1 MAARSALALC
11 AGLVALGCA
20 ALRGGDGA
28 SATAAAALP
37 AWEATP
43 PPIAE
48 GPVVP
53 GDRVHRLTLESGLE
67 LFLLEDHS
75 LPRLEVGWLTRRGI
89 GSETREEAGITA
101 LLSEVMERGAGDR
114 DALALAQ
121 AVESLGAS
129 LGIGAG
135 WDSTTVELTGLSED
149 REALFA
155 VLAAVVRRP
164 RLEAREMERAR
175 QQQLAALESL
185 RDDPRA
191 LVAREL
197 ARVLYPD
204 HRYGLDRSGTPET
217 LTRLRRK
224 HLQAWHGRLF
234 DPAHSIAYAVG
245 DIDLATFRAQI
256 DALFGDFPPAPEALP
271 ATPAPPATTPA
282 ARQIVVIDR
291 PDLAQAQIA
300 LGQEGMARTD
310 PQRVSVSMMNSVLGG
325 GGFLSRLMSRVRAKE
340 GLTYGIYSGFS
351 TRSQPGPFTIRT
363 FTKAEQTAQI
373 LTSILEEVEAIRGA
387 RPPDADELAAAKR
400 LSAGRFALGLET
412 SSAIASSLLD
422 LEVHELPPDSLDTFR
437 TRVRNVDLA
446 AAGAQGARLD
456 PGRMAIVIAGP
467 AEAVIPQLE
476 PFGPVEVVTP

>member
-1 MAARSALALC
+1 M
-11 AGLVALGCA
+11 
-20 ALRGGDGA
+20 
-28 SATAAAALP
+28 
-37 AWEATP
+37 
-43 PPIAE
+43 
-48 GPVVP
+48 
-53 GDRVHRLTLESGLE
+53 
-67 LFLLEDHS
+67 
-75 LPRLEVGWLTRRGI
+75 
-89 GSETREEAGITA
+89 
-101 LLSEVMERGAGDR
+101 
-114 DALALAQ
+114 
-121 AVESLGAS
+121 
-129 LGIGAG
+129 
-135 WDSTTVELTGLSED
+135 
-149 REALFA
+149 
-155 VLAAVVRRP
+155 
-164 RLEAREMERAR
+164 
-175 QQQLAALESL
+175 
-185 RDDPRA
+185 
-191 LVAREL
+191 
-197 ARVLYPD
+197 
-204 HRYGLDRSGTPET
+204 
-217 LTRLRRK
+217 
-224 HLQAWHGRLF
+224 
-234 DPAHSIAYAVG
+234 
-245 DIDLATFRAQI
+245 
-256 DALFGDFPPAPEALP
+256 
-271 ATPAPPATTPA
+271 
-282 ARQIVVIDR
+282 IDR